1 MADATRTASVWA
13 FCIVI
18 YLMTT
23 PSSTVRSGTQTILS
37 ILLLTF
43 WSYASGKL
51 KRSDRQAERPEEHER
66 LQQAIPIAGKT
77 GVSEAWYDM
86 ATMLTRFISSA
97 RALLSVAFLLLL
109 LLWAYPAGPGVDPQ
123 QMLSEYLNARWKAL
137 TEAYTDEQIF
147 VWGKFA
153 AFVLPYYGLAL
164 VGALLDFACPAVL
177 VPFKIQEDSWP
188 TLADYAKCTPL
199 VLLNTA
205 LLVPL
210 LYMTYPVYR
219 HFATDPFGE
228 LPPLWT
234 VILQVPVF
242 ISTAEI
248 VFYFPHRW
256 MHTPWAFKHIH
267 HIHHEYT
274 APIALASVYSHP
286 AEFALSNVLP
296 FVLGPILCGA
306 HMVTWLIWT
315 VFGVAS
321 GSIGHMGFQL
331 PFLGKRQGH
340 DWHHRETHLGM
351 YDLGGGLGIMD
362 ELFGTNE
369 HFNQAWQSKVD
380 QNYVGPDY
388 PVDKILASCTPT
400 AASAAQPAK
409 ALKAACQ
416 A

>member
-1 MADATRTASVWA
+1 
-13 FCIVI
+13 
-18 YLMTT
+18 
-23 PSSTVRSGTQTILS
+23 
-37 ILLLTF
+37 
-43 WSYASGKL
+43 
-51 KRSDRQAERPEEHER
+51 
-66 LQQAIPIAGKT
+66 
-77 GVSEAWYDM
+77 
-86 ATMLTRFISSA
+86 
-97 RALLSVAFLLLL
+97 
-109 LLWAYPAGPGVDPQ
+109 
-123 QMLSEYLNARWKAL
+123 
-137 TEAYTDEQIF
+137 

-219 HFATDPFGE
+219 HFATDPLGE

-274 APIALASVYSHP
+274 APIALASVLICSRFNPCSNRKPMPHFRPHWPGCLHLPPSAPSASSASSGRSAHRLLSSRVLLPSRAQVYSHP
-286 AEFALSNVLP
+286 AE
-296 FVLGPILCGA
+296 
-306 HMVTWLIWT
+306 
-315 VFGVAS
+315 
-321 GSIGHMGFQL
+321 
-331 PFLGKRQGH
+331 
-340 DWHHRETHLGM
+340 
-351 YDLGGGLGIMD
+351 
-362 ELFGTNE
+362 
-369 HFNQAWQSKVD
+369 
-380 QNYVGPDY
+380 
-388 PVDKILASCTPT
+388 LA
-400 AASAAQPAK
+400 
-409 ALKAACQ
+409 
-416 A
+416 